1 MPSSLRRTV
10 IGWFGLLIAIGFVAF
25 GAVLNLRVR
34 HAVFAQADS
43 AIEGHARA
51 LAASLEFDLFSGWEL
66 NLAKEYLALVEQD
79 GWYEITDPKGGIVK
93 TAGPAPVS
101 RGAANPGL
109 FDAGRYHEFVIAGA
123 RGTQVRV
130 GRSVEPE
137 LAELRALLYLT
148 IGVGLAL
155 LLAALGGGWWFAT
168 RTLRPIETMSKS
180 AQRISALDL
189 SQRIDRA
196 SLPVELRGLGQTL
209 NEAFE
214 RLELAFGRQTRFTAD
229 VSHELRT
236 PLSVIRSQIELAL
249 KRERTPQ
256 EYRHALEA
264 CLRSTQRMSRIVEQM
279 LAFARVDATEQD
291 PVRQEVA
298 LDVVIREAVDEASAA
313 ASAAGVQLRV
323 KTETLCV
330 QGDATQLAEVV
341 SNLLANAI
349 RYNKSG
355 GHVDVALQLAE
366 AGVELVVSDDGIGIP
381 QAALPF
387 VFDRFFQVDPAR
399 SRADGGAGLGLAL
412 AQRIVMAHGG
422 RIAVHSRLGFGS
434 SFTVQLPARSLGTGQ
449 RPE

>member
-34 HAVFAQADS
+34 HAVFAQADA

-66 NLAKEYLALVEQD
+66 NLAKEYLALVTQD
-79 GWYEITDPKGGIVK
+79 GWYEITDPKGGTVK
-93 TAGPAPVS
+93 TGGSAPGPV
-101 RGAANPGL
+101 GALNPGL
-109 FDAGRYHEFVIAGA
+109 FNRGLYHEFVVAGS
-123 RGTQVRV
+123 RGTHVRV

-137 LAELRALLYLT
+137 LAELRALLFLT
-148 IGVGLAL
+148 IGVGLVL
-155 LLAALGGGWWFAT
+155 CLAALGGGWWFAT

-189 SQRIDRA
+189 SQRIDGER
-196 SLPVELRGLGQTL
+196 LPVELRGLGQTL

-214 RLELAFGRQTRFTAD
+214 RLELAFERQTRFTAD

-249 KRERTPQ
+249 KRERTPE

-264 CLRSTQRMSRIVEQM
+264 CLRSTQRMTRIVEQM
-279 LAFARVDATEQD
+279 LAFARIDATVVD
-291 PVRQEVA
+291 PVRHEVD
-298 LDVVIREAVDEASAA
+298 LDAVIREAVDEASAA

-323 KTETLCV
+323 ATEALHV

-341 SNLLANAI
+341 TNLLANAI

-355 GHVDVALQLAE
+355 GHVDVTLRPAE
-366 AGVELVVSDDGIGIP
+366 AGAELVVSDDGIGIP
-381 QAALPF
+381 ESSLPF

-412 AQRIVMAHGG
+412 AQRIVTAHGG
-422 RIAVHSRLGFGS
+422 KIAVQSRLGFGS
-434 SFTVQLPARSLGTGQ
+434 SFTVQLPARSLGAGRSPQ
-449 RPE
+449 